1 MGGAGHVGPID
12 LNDLI
17 TRLEAAVTGHQAL
30 REHLLNLVICCARR
44 LVQER
49 PSMAVTGHQIIL
61 KCLHIYFFN
70 IKLWLLVG

>member
-1 MGGAGHVGPID
+1 MQIIIELAIELANLSMGGAGHVGPID

-44 LVQER
+44 LEQER
-49 PSMAVTGHQIIL
+49 PSMAVTG
-61 KCLHIYFFN
+61 Y
-70 IKLWLLVG
+70 